1 MPLSNSY
8 KYLISFNFILFACGG
23 AWAQKLVPGNGP
35 ITGAAQ
41 QYPSKTVRVIIP
53 GTTGDTCDTML
64 RMIGQKFLEKTGY
77 AFVMDNRPGGVGQVG
92 LTYIAQAPT
101 DGYTIGCGQGG
112 NMVIVPLAYKKV
124 AYDSTKDFAPIAL
137 MASNY
142 LALTVHPNS
151 PHKTVRDLIAFAKAN
166 PNKLAFGT
174 NGEGAFLHFAT
185 ELLRKE
191 AGFTY
196 YHVPFRN
203 AQLMVTDLL
212 GARIDAVLG
221 AFITV
226 QPHAVNGRLRILGI
240 ARETRAP
247 NYPQFPTLSEAGVP
261 GFTSGGWFGAIGPAG
276 MPAHIVALL
285 NKEMNA
291 AMALPEIREKAAM
304 LGLDLHTE
312 PPAFFAKTIRDDFE
326 KWGKLAREVNFKPQ

>member
-1 MPLSNSY
+1 MM
-8 KYLISFNFILFACGG
+8 ISVCRNCLFLFIFYFSSG
-23 AWAQKLVPGNGP
+23 ALAQNPVSPAG
-35 ITGAAQ
+35 Q
-41 QYPSKTVRVIIP
+41 QYPAKTIRVIIP

-64 RMIGQKFLEKTGY
+64 RLIGHKFMEKTSY
-77 AFVMDNRPGGVGQVG
+77 AFVMDNRPGAVGQIG
-92 LTYIAQAPT
+92 LQFIAQAPT

-124 AYDSTKDFAPIAL
+124 AYDSLKDFAPISL

-142 LALTVHPNS
+142 LALAVNANS
-151 PHKTVRDLIAFAKAN
+151 PHKTARELIAHAKAN
-166 PNKLAFGT
+166 PDKMTFGT

-185 ELLRKE
+185 ELFRKE

-196 YHVPFRN
+196 FHVPFKN
-203 AQLMVTDLL
+203 AGLIVTDLI
-212 GARIDAVLG
+212 GGRIDAVLG

-226 QPHAVNGRLRILGI
+226 QPHAVSGRLRILGV
-240 ARETRAP
+240 ARESRAP

-276 MPAHIVALL
+276 MPKDIVALL
-285 NKEMNA
+285 NREMNA
-291 AMALPEIREKAAM
+291 AMKMPDIREKASI

-312 PPAFFAKTIRDDFE
+312 SPEFFTKTLRDDFE
-326 KWGKLAREVNFKPQ
+326 KWGKLAREVGFKPQ

>member
-1 MPLSNSY
+1 MPIKNSY
-8 KYLISFNFILFACGG
+8 KYLILLFFISFGSTAI
-23 AWAQKLVPGNGP
+23 AQKPP
-35 ITGAAQ
+35 Q
-41 QYPSKTVRVIIP
+41 QAYPTKSIRVIIP

-64 RMIGQKFLEKTGY
+64 RLIGHKFMEKTGY
-77 AFVMDNRPGGVGQVG
+77 SFVMDNRPGAVGQIG
-92 LTYIAQAPT
+92 LSYIAQAPA

-112 NMVIVPLAYKKV
+112 NMVIVPLAYKKI
-124 AYDSTKDFAPIAL
+124 AYDSNKDFAPISL
-137 MASNY
+137 MVSNY
-142 LALTVHPNS
+142 LALAVHANS
-151 PHKTVRDLIAFAKAN
+151 PHKTARELIGFAKAN
-166 PNKLAFGT
+166 PNKVSFGT

-196 YHVPFRN
+196 FHVPFKN
-203 AQLMVTDLL
+203 AGLIVTDLI
-212 GARIDAVLG
+212 GQRIDAVLG

-226 QPHAVNGRLRILGI
+226 QPHAVSGRLRILGV

-276 MPAHIVALL
+276 MPQPIVAFL

-291 AMALPEIREKAAM
+291 AMSTPDVREKASI
-304 LGLDLHTE
+304 LGLDLHIE
-312 PPAFFAKTIRDDFE
+312 PPAFFAKTIRDDFD
-326 KWGKLAREVNFKPQ
+326 KWGRLAREINFKPQ